1 MTPPVVPANDDTTV
15 GIVTNPNL
23 DDLAEIMPEVAHS
36 MKEILDYKG
45 HTRLNYIFINLH
57 LLCIKTVS

>member
-1 MTPPVVPANDDTTV
+1 MPANDDTTV

-45 HTRLNYIFINLH
+45 HTRLNYKFTFTVYKD
-57 LLCIKTVS
+57 CILAR